1 VAAPSVIGE
10 SLHSGSRELIG
21 LGAATKP
28 VEVAGLATAA
38 GLAGRPTVAVLPF
51 ENLSGDASQDFFS
64 NGIAEDVITA
74 LGHFSNLLVVARS
87 ASFQFKGQSLAPA
100 EIGRRLDARYLLGGS
115 VRRAGDRVRVNAE
128 LTEAA
133 TGRNVWSQVY
143 DAEVKDIFGVQDD
156 IARRVVGAAAIKLTR
171 FETQRALTKPTEN
184 LAAYEYVLHGREY
197 MSHATRE
204 NNHDAQEMFKRAID
218 LDPGYAAAYAAL
230 GLSLV
235 EAASS
240 GWTEFVADDL
250 GRAETLAQKAL
261 SLDPASTAAYRLL
274 ALVHMNRRDFDL
286 ASSQIERALEIN
298 PSDAES
304 HVIRGDILVWAGKA
318 AEALPWLKG
327 ALRLDPPNSR
337 APLFLGMAYY
347 FLGRYGEATEA
358 IDHALAGSLGRNTQI
373 LGRSVLA
380 ASYAELNRPGGR
392 TGADGGAAHIAT
404 SQCGTVR
411 FAIRH
416 GDRP

>member
-1 VAAPSVIGE
+1 
-10 SLHSGSRELIG
+10 
-21 LGAATKP
+21 
-28 VEVAGLATAA
+28 
-38 GLAGRPTVAVLPF
+38 
-51 ENLSGDASQDFFS
+51 
-64 NGIAEDVITA
+64 
-74 LGHFSNLLVVARS
+74 
-87 ASFQFKGQSLAPA
+87 
-100 EIGRRLDARYLLGGS
+100 
-115 VRRAGDRVRVNAE
+115 
-128 LTEAA
+128 
-133 TGRNVWSQVY
+133 
-143 DAEVKDIFGVQDD
+143 
-156 IARRVVGAAAIKLTR
+156 
-171 FETQRALTKPTEN
+171 
-184 LAAYEYVLHGREY
+184 
-197 MSHATRE
+197 
-204 NNHDAQEMFKRAID
+204 MFKRAID
-218 LDPGYAAAYAAL
+218 LDPSYAAAYAAL

-235 EAASS
+235 EAALS
-240 GWTEFVADDL
+240 GWAEFVADDL
-250 GRAETLAQKAL
+250 SRAQTLAQKAL

-358 IDHALAGSLGRNTQI
+358 IDHALAGRLGRNTQPI
-373 LGRSVLA
+373 CSGGQLCRVEPA
-380 ASYAELNRPGGR
+380 AGGR
-392 TGADGGAAHIAT
+392 TRADGGAAHLAT
-404 SQCGTVR
+404 SQRGAVR